1 MKRVVSVTLLVLL
14 SLLTA
19 SCGTSTVPGDREG
32 GTREK
37 PAGVSGAQ
45 QKALRL
51 VWSGQLT
58 PLWHPAAYQTFSQT
72 VIFYLV
78 FNNLV
83 KLDEDLKTILPDLAE
98 SWEVSPDGKVYTFY
112 LREGVRWHDGTPFA
126 AKDVI
131 FSFSRQLLEPYRYVK
146 YMEVVEG
153 AQGYKEGKTRTVD
166 GLELINPSTVRV
178 VLSTPNVNFLMHLTE
193 PTCVIVPQHLLKDVN
208 PNDIESSRFATTSP
222 VGTGPYKFVRYVTD
236 QFVELSANPEYF
248 KGRPQINQI
257 FMKELRPE
265 VTLAQLESGEVDLAL
280 RLNPME
286 SERLSKLPNLNLYST
301 SGIGSYTLLFP
312 IEQPRVR
319 DKRVRQ
325 AIYYAVDRP
334 AMVKAIFQ
342 GRARVLRGAPPAL
355 DHYEDLNPY
364 PYDPEKA
371 KQLLQEADFDF
382 DAPFRIMYDQTLL
395 AARQVYPIVGQ
406 QLQRIGMNVQLDAV
420 DTTNFLTRGQ
430 QQRDSYDMNGVFGGA
445 EGLGPHQTAT
455 YYNCEKPGWLTGYL
469 NCEFDELFARAS
481 RTLDPQKRDE
491 LYHQAAR
498 IFNEDLPHLP
508 LWAAPGVHA
517 ATNRLSGGFAIYR
530 DAKRSFTKIE
540 TWTLD

>member
-1 MKRVVSVTLLVLL
+1 MRVTL
-14 SLLTA
+14 SA
-19 SCGTSTVPGDREG
+19 
-32 GTREK
+32 
-37 PAGVSGAQ
+37 
-45 QKALRL
+45 
-51 VWSGQLT
+51 
-58 PLWHPAAYQTFSQT
+58 
-72 VIFYLV
+72 
-78 FNNLV
+78 
-83 KLDEDLKTILPDLAE
+83 
-98 SWEVSPDGKVYTFY
+98 
-112 LREGVRWHDGTPFA
+112 
-126 AKDVI
+126 
-131 FSFSRQLLEPYRYVK
+131 
-146 YMEVVEG
+146 
-153 AQGYKEGKTRTVD
+153 
-166 GLELINPSTVRV
+166 
-178 VLSTPNVNFLMHLTE
+178 PNVNFLMYLTE

-208 PNDIESSRFATTSP
+208 PDDIESSRFATTSP
-222 VGTGPYKFVRYVTD
+222 VGTGPYKFVRHVAD
-236 QFVELSANPEYF
+236 QFVELSANPDYF

-280 RLNPME
+280 RLSPIE
-286 SERLSKLPNLNLYST
+286 SERLSRLPNLNLYST

-312 IEQPRVR
+312 IEQPRVN

-325 AIYYAVDRP
+325 AIYYAVDRT
-334 AMVKAIFQ
+334 AMVNAIFQ
-342 GRARVLRGAPPAL
+342 GRARVLRGAPPAM

-371 KQLLQEADFDF
+371 KQLLQEADFDS
-382 DAPFRIMYDQTLL
+382 DTPFRIMYDQTLL

-420 DTTNFLTRGQ
+420 DTTTFLTRGQ

-455 YYNCEKPGWLTGYL
+455 YYNCEQPGWLTGYL
-469 NCEFDELFARAS
+469 NCEFDGLFARAS

-508 LWAAPGVHA
+508 LWTAPEVHA
-517 ATNRLSGGFAIYR
+517 ATNRLKGGFAIYR